1 MKHWV
6 TFDLSTVFFW
16 QRKLIKPFTCKSIGK
31 TFFSFSNDYP
41 QLGSSRWGGLRL
53 ILRRRQICKN
63 CISQKIEN
71 KYLLH
76 EIHWLKT
83 GYSDVF
89 YVYVC
94 LSVCLS
100 SNLCMFV
107 GVSLFSHLYCIVIQY
122 QLIITVLK
130 ICWKIKKQRCS
141 IGFQRQWMICTVK
154 TNGINQMYFTAW

>member
-1 MKHWV
+1 MTNTDRITYPPPFHPPDKMSGSAHVYEDSVRCVWLVTRKSTCNDQMKHWV

-41 QLGSSRWGGLRL
+41 QPGSSRWGGFRL
-53 ILRRRQICKN
+53 TLRRRQICKN

-89 YVYVC
+89 YVS
-94 LSVCLS
+94 LLTSVC
-100 SNLCMFV
+100 FWV
-107 GVSLFSHLYCIVIQY
+107 FPFSVICIA
-122 QLIITVLK
+122 L
-130 ICWKIKKQRCS
+130 
-141 IGFQRQWMICTVK
+141 
-154 TNGINQMYFTAW
+154 